1 LTSSID
7 GLVSGLSTSSM
18 ITALM
23 KVEAAPQDRLKTKVT
38 TAQTAVASYQSVNS
52 RLSALKSAADDL
64 GQLSTWR
71 AVKPTSSSS
80 SVTATAVGGV
90 NTVTGTMT
98 FDVVSLAKGQVSTA
112 RVDPQADI
120 TSAESITVAVG
131 SGDPV
136 TVDLFT
142 TDADGNRT
150 YTRTAQGVADAINK
164 KGIGVKAAVITTGG
178 SQNVLQLSG
187 TKTGAANSFTV
198 AGLEDTGLAQTVAA
212 ADAKLQ
218 VGGTDEQGGFGV
230 TSSSNTFTGLMAGVT
245 LTVSAEEKNVTVT
258 SAADVGG
265 IAAKVQAMVDAANA
279 TLTEI
284 SGQTAYDASTKTS
297 SPLTGDFSVRQ
308 MSQEILG
315 AVSRG
320 LSFPDPDST
329 STPPATIDF
338 GSLSKLGIQLN
349 RSGQLTFDASKFTAK
364 YNEDPTAIKKAGMA
378 LADTFET
385 MASRQST
392 NITSVITGR
401 KSEIDSM
408 TSQIS
413 DWDIRLTAKREALQK
428 TYSDL
433 ESSLSNLKSQSTWLS
448 GQIASL
454 G

>member
-1 LTSSID
+1 
-7 GLVSGLSTSSM
+7 
-18 ITALM
+18 
-23 KVEAAPQDRLKTKVT
+23 
-38 TAQTAVASYQSVNS
+38 
-52 RLSALKSAADDL
+52 
-64 GQLSTWR
+64 
-71 AVKPTSSSS
+71 
-80 SVTATAVGGV
+80 
-90 NTVTGTMT
+90 
-98 FDVVSLAKGQVSTA
+98 
-112 RVDPQADI
+112 
-120 TSAESITVAVG
+120 
-131 SGDPV
+131 
-136 TVDLFT
+136 
-142 TDADGNRT
+142 
-150 YTRTAQGVADAINK
+150 
-164 KGIGVKAAVITTGG
+164 
-178 SQNVLQLSG
+178 
-187 TKTGAANSFTV
+187 
-198 AGLEDTGLAQTVAA
+198 
-212 ADAKLQ
+212 
-218 VGGTDEQGGFGV
+218 
-230 TSSSNTFTGLMAGVT
+230 
-245 LTVSAEEKNVTVT
+245 VSAEEKNVTVT
-258 SAADVGG
+258 SASDVSG

-284 SGQTAYDASTKTS
+284 SGQTAYDANTKTS

-385 MASRQST
+385 MAARQST

-413 DWDIRLTAKREALQK
+413 DWDIRLSAKREALQK

-433 ESSLSNLKSQSTWLS
+433 ETSLSNLKSQSTWLS

>member
-18 ITALM
+18 ISALM
-23 KVEAAPQDRLKTKVT
+23 KVEAAPQDRLKTKVN

-52 RLSALKSAADDL
+52 KLSALKSAADDL

-98 FDVVSLAKGQVSTA
+98 FDVVGLAKGQVSTT

-120 TSAESITVAVG
+120 TSAESISVTVG

-187 TKTGAANSFTV
+187 TRTGAANSFTV

-218 VGGTDEQGGFGV
+218 VGGTDEQGGFSV
-230 TSSSNTFTGLMAGVT
+230 TSTSNTFTGLMAGVT

-258 SAADVGG
+258 SASDVSG

-385 MASRQST
+385 MATRQST

-433 ESSLSNLKSQSTWLS
+433 ETSLSNLKSQSTWLS

>member
-1 LTSSID
+1 
-7 GLVSGLSTSSM
+7 
-18 ITALM
+18 
-23 KVEAAPQDRLKTKVT
+23 
-38 TAQTAVASYQSVNS
+38 
-52 RLSALKSAADDL
+52 
-64 GQLSTWR
+64 
-71 AVKPTSSSS
+71 
-80 SVTATAVGGV
+80 
-90 NTVTGTMT
+90 
-98 FDVVSLAKGQVSTA
+98 
-112 RVDPQADI
+112 
-120 TSAESITVAVG
+120 VG

-187 TKTGAANSFTV
+187 TRTGAANSFTV

-218 VGGTDEQGGFGV
+218 VGGTDEQGGFSV
-230 TSSSNTFTGLMAGVT
+230 TSTSNTFTGLMAGVT
-245 LTVSAEEKNVTVT
+245 LTVSGEEKNVTVT
-258 SAADVGG
+258 SASDVSG

-284 SGQTAYDASTKTS
+284 SGQTAYDANTKTS

-385 MASRQST
+385 MATRQST

-413 DWDIRLTAKREALQK
+413 DWDLRLTAKREALQK

-433 ESSLSNLKSQSTWLS
+433 ETSLSNLKSQSTWLS

>member
-18 ITALM
+18 ISALM
-23 KVEAAPQDRLKTKVT
+23 KVEAAPQDRLKTKVN

-52 RLSALKSAADDL
+52 KLSALKSAADDL

-98 FDVVSLAKGQVSTA
+98 FDVVGLAKGQVSTT

-120 TSAESITVAVG
+120 TSAESISVTVG

-187 TKTGAANSFTV
+187 TRTGAANSFTV

-218 VGGTDEQGGFGV
+218 VGGTDEQGGFSV
-230 TSSSNTFTGLMAGVT
+230 TSTSNTFTGLMAGVT
-245 LTVSAEEKNVTVT
+245 LTVSGEEKNVTVT
-258 SAADVGG
+258 SASDVSG

-385 MASRQST
+385 MATRQST

-413 DWDIRLTAKREALQK
+413 DWDIRLIAKREALQK